1 MKHGSPY
8 VETVENTES

>member
-8 VETVENTES
+8 IIIEQQ